1 MLFSPKRK
9 PIVFG
14 GPSVSAIKKH
24 DDAIEYRP
32 PIQGGELAVLAGSGR
47 PVLIADGLFGTK
59 MSVTVVEC
67 LEFIQA
73 GGLLLGCSSMGALRA
88 ADCYNSG
95 MVGVGQIFHGYIMG
109 YYHSDAD
116 VAVRYHSGSYEEI
129 TLSWVH
135 IDHITRYLVMQKK
148 FSSLTARLILA
159 KIRAISWYE
168 RYIDQVIEIIRSF
181 SPQLMES
188 ELRSLFHDNALHPK
202 KHDAQLA
209 ISYLTQFYL
218 ARREQ

>member
-24 DDAIEYRP
+24 DDVIEYRP
-32 PIQGGELAVLAGSGR
+32 PIQGGELAALAGSGR

-95 MVGVGQIFHGYIMG
+95 MVGVGQIFHGYVMG

-135 IDHITRYLVMQKK
+135 IDHVARHLVMQKK

-188 ELRSLFHDNALHPK
+188 ELRLLFHDNDLHPK

-209 ISYLTQFYL
+209 INYLTQFYL
-218 ARREQ
+218 ARRE

>member
-14 GPSVSAIKKH
+14 GPSVSTIKQR
-24 DDAIEYRP
+24 DDIIEYRP
-32 PIQGGELAVLAGSGR
+32 PIQGGELAALTGSGR
-47 PVLIADGLFGTK
+47 PVLIVDGLFGTK

-88 ADCYNSG
+88 ADCYTAG
-95 MVGVGQIFHGYIMG
+95 MVGVGQIFQGYIMG

-116 VAVRYHSGSYEEI
+116 VALRYHSGSYEEI

-135 IDHITRYLVMQKK
+135 IDHITRHLVMQKQ

-159 KIRAISWYE
+159 KVRSISWYE
-168 RYIDQVIEIIRSF
+168 RYIDRVVAIIRSF
-181 SPQLMES
+181 SPQIKDS
-188 ELRSLFHDNALHPK
+188 ELRALFSDDTLHPK
-202 KHDAQLA
+202 KNDAQLA
-209 ISYLTQFYL
+209 INYLTQFYL

>member
-14 GPSVSAIKKH
+14 GPSVSSIKQH
-24 DDAIEYRP
+24 DDVIEYRP
-32 PIQGGELAVLAGSGR
+32 PIQGGELAALTGSGH
-47 PVLIADGLFGTK
+47 PVLIVDGLFGTK

-88 ADCYNSG
+88 ADCYTVG
-95 MVGVGQIFHGYIMG
+95 MVGVGQIFQGYLMG

-116 VAVRYHSGSYEEI
+116 VALRYHSVSHEEI

-135 IDHITRYLVMQKK
+135 IDHITRHLVMKK
-148 FSSLTARLILA
+148 QFSSLTARLILA
-159 KIRAISWYE
+159 KIRSISWYE
-168 RYIDQVIEIIRSF
+168 RYIDQVVEIIQFF
-181 SPQLMES
+181 SPQIKDS
-188 ELRSLFHDNALHPK
+188 ELRTLFSDDALHPK
-202 KHDAQLA
+202 KNDAQLA
-209 ISYLTQFYL
+209 INYLTQFYL
-218 ARREQ
+218 ARRE